1 MNNVAM
7 NIHAH
12 ISVWMCFYFPRG
24 GEMEY
29 LGVELR
35 DKHVIVFLLGDSH
48 GQRSLVG

>member
-1 MNNVAM
+1 MDV
-7 NIHAH
+7 
-12 ISVWMCFYFPRG
+12 FLFLLG

-35 DKHVIVFLLGDSH
+35 DKQVIVFLLGDSH